1 MLMIEV
7 LDDELSLENGF
18 KSSLSKIKKNK
29 RKSQRFS
36 AGSTKK
42 KQYLD
47 DDDAVDIGDLG
58 SPTSSRSMDLMSS
71 TSTSTIGTA
80 AVEIHHNTHHADMMI
95 EEPGTLNEQDVKDGD
110 SDQEHEHAHFDAEE
124 FAEKMKTAAILL
136 AQLQLDH
143 PSQQDNVTIRASTE
157 GIRQKIIAEM
167 MALEDDRMEK
177 MAMEG
182 VDKGVGG
189 GGGEGAG
196 NERKLDDEVRVAMV
210 ANKED
215 PSAAVF
221 SEDWEAKKERIRA
234 ASPYGHLP
242 NWRLISVIVKNGA
255 DLRQEQFAIQLIRE
269 MQKIWQDTKTDVWVQ

>member
-1 MLMIEV
+1 MIEV

-18 KSSLSKIKKNK
+18 KSSLSKIKKNGHK
-29 RKSQRFS
+29 RLS
-36 AGSTKK
+36 STSSVRKK
-42 KQYLD
+42 KQD
-47 DDDAVDIGDLG
+47 MDTVDLGDLG
-58 SPTSSRSMDLMSS
+58 SPTSSRSMDMQSS
-71 TSTSTIGTA
+71 TSTSTIGSPVATVTPTIA
-80 AVEIHHNTHHADMMI
+80 SAMEK
-95 EEPGTLNEQDVKDGD
+95 EQLA
-110 SDQEHEHAHFDAEE
+110 SPQTTEHPFDAEE

-136 AQLQLDH
+136 AQLQLEH
-143 PSQQDNVTIRASTE
+143 PQQDNTTLRASTE
-157 GIRQKIIAEM
+157 GIRHKIIAEM

-196 NERKLDDEVRVAMV
+196 NEKKLDDAKRVAMV
-210 ANKED
+210 VNKED

-221 SEDWEAKKERIRA
+221 SENWETKKERIRA

-269 MQKIWQDTKTDVWVQ
+269 MQKIWQDTRVNVWVQ

>member
-1 MLMIEV
+1 MIEV

-18 KSSLSKIKKNK
+18 KSSLSKIKKHK
-29 RKSQRFS
+29 RSSQRFS
-36 AGSTKK
+36 VGSKK
-42 KQYLD
+42 KQSIEY
-47 DDDAVDIGDLG
+47 DDAVDIGDLG

-71 TSTSTIGTA
+71 TSTSTISTA
-80 AVEIHHNTHHADMMI
+80 AIEIHHNTHRADTMI
-95 EEPGTLNEQDVKDGD
+95 EESGNLNEKDVNDGHL
-110 SDQEHEHAHFDAEE
+110 SDDEHENTFDAEE

-182 VDKGVGG
+182 VDKGIGG

-196 NERKLDDEVRVAMV
+196 NERKLDDEMRVAMV

-221 SEDWEAKKERIRA
+221 SEDWDAKKERIRA

>member
-1 MLMIEV
+1 MIEV

-18 KSSLSKIKKNK
+18 KSSLSKIKKSK

-36 AGSTKK
+36 VGSSKM
-42 KQYLD
+42 KQSLD

-80 AVEIHHNTHHADMMI
+80 AIEIHHNTHHSEMMI
-95 EEPGTLNEQDVKDGD
+95 EEPGILNEQDVKDG
-110 SDQEHEHAHFDAEE
+110 SLDQEHEHTHFDAEE

>member
-1 MLMIEV
+1 MIEV

-18 KSSLSKIKKNK
+18 KSSLSKIKKHGHK
-29 RKSQRFS
+29 RLS
-36 AGSTKK
+36 STSSVKKK
-42 KQYLD
+42 KQD
-47 DDDAVDIGDLG
+47 IDAVDLGDLG
-58 SPTSSRSMDLMSS
+58 SPTSSRSMDIQSS
-71 TSTSTIGTA
+71 TSTSTIGSPVSTVA
-80 AVEIHHNTHHADMMI
+80 PIMISSASENHQREPNNLVESRISEN
-95 EEPGTLNEQDVKDGD
+95 QD
-110 SDQEHEHAHFDAEE
+110 EHSFDAEE

-143 PSQQDNVTIRASTE
+143 PQKDNTTLRASTE
-157 GIRQKIIAEM
+157 GIRHKIIAEM

-196 NERKLDDEVRVAMV
+196 NEKKLDDARRVAMV
-210 ANKED
+210 VNKED

-221 SEDWEAKKERIRA
+221 SEDWETKKERIRA

-269 MQKIWQDTKTDVWVQ
+269 MQKIWQDTKVDVWVQ

>member
-1 MLMIEV
+1 MIEV

-18 KSSLSKIKKNK
+18 KSSLSKIKKHK
-29 RKSQRFS
+29 RGSQRFS
-36 AGSTKK
+36 VGSKK
-42 KQYLD
+42 KQFIEY
-47 DDDAVDIGDLG
+47 DDDAADIGDLG
-58 SPTSSRSMDLMSS
+58 SPTSSRSMDLISS
-71 TSTSTIGTA
+71 TSTSIISTA
-80 AVEIHHNTHHADMMI
+80 AAETHHNTHRTDMMI
-95 EEPGTLNEQDVKDGD
+95 EEPGNLNEKGVNDNYLLDN
-110 SDQEHEHAHFDAEE
+110 EHENTFDAEE

-177 MAMEG
+177 MALEG

-189 GGGEGAG
+189 GGGGECAG
-196 NERKLDDEVRVAMV
+196 NERKLDDEMRVAMV

-221 SEDWEAKKERIRA
+221 SEDWNAKKERIRA

>member
-1 MLMIEV
+1 MIEV

-29 RKSQRFS
+29 RKSQRLS
-36 AGSTKK
+36 VGSSKK

-71 TSTSTIGTA
+71 TSTSTIGTSA
-80 AVEIHHNTHHADMMI
+80 IEIHHSTHHADMMI
-95 EEPGTLNEQDVKDGD
+95 EEPGILNEQEVKDGD
-110 SDQEHEHAHFDAEE
+110 SDHENENEHTHFDAEE

-136 AQLQLDH
+136 AQLQLEH
-143 PSQQDNVTIRASTE
+143 PSQQDNATIRASTE

-177 MAMEG
+177 MALEG

-189 GGGEGAG
+189 GEGEGVG
-196 NERKLDDEVRVAMV
+196 NERKLDDEVRVAIV

-221 SEDWEAKKERIRA
+221 SEDWDAKKERIRA

>member
-1 MLMIEV
+1 MIEV

-18 KSSLSKIKKNK
+18 KSSLSKIKKHK
-29 RKSQRFS
+29 RGSQRFS
-36 AGSTKK
+36 VGSKK
-42 KQYLD
+42 KQSIEYD
-47 DDDAVDIGDLG
+47 DGAVDIGDLG

-71 TSTSTIGTA
+71 ASTSTISTA
-80 AVEIHHNTHHADMMI
+80 AIEIHHNTHHADMMI
-95 EEPGTLNEQDVKDGD
+95 EEPSSLNEKGVNDGYL
-110 SDQEHEHAHFDAEE
+110 SDDEHENTFDAEE

-177 MAMEG
+177 MALEG
-182 VDKGVGG
+182 VDKGIGG

-196 NERKLDDEVRVAMV
+196 NERKLDDEMRVAMV

-221 SEDWEAKKERIRA
+221 SEDWDAKKERIRA